1 MSIYSSSK
9 YDVLEEDIPLS
20 EEALSARNFSPGALK
35 KDVIA
40 VAFPALAA
48 CLVEPLLTL
57 VDTLCVGKYI
67 GNTAAV
73 TGLAGMAVNGAIFNI
88 LAAATAPLCTST
100 TGIVARTKGEVEIRQ
115 TSSRASLSKVLING
129 LILSLCIGI
138 VTGTGLYVGGAHL
151 LRKVFALEN
160 EVFTAALNYLHI
172 RALSVPSILVNNV
185 VIGYSLGMQTML
197 PPLMSVGLGI
207 LVNVLGDWLL
217 VVRGGH
223 GLSGA
228 AIATTVASYVG
239 TAAALVTV
247 LARFR
252 TLHPDT
258 SSPGAARAMDEK
270 QKQEQEQ
277 EPEGDSSPAAT
288 RPTDSS
294 SVSVSDSSAAP
305 GAGAGAGSI
314 ALLSWWVLLDWGLMK
329 QFCSASAL
337 LLAGSLVNTLTYSA
351 GSRVASVLSPAL
363 LLTSSPVLQ
372 VAAHQIAMQVWWFL
386 SFLSVPMYM
395 VAQSLLPAD
404 IAAHHK
410 DRLHALVG
418 LIARLSIGVAVSCT
432 VANIALLLTSSP
444 VLQVAAHQ
452 IAMQVW
458 WFLSFLSDPLQ
469 MIAQSL
475 LPVDIVAGNH
485 ERMRSLVRLLTVSA
499 LGLAVSCTVAN
510 IVIQTCFPFT
520 FTSDARVV
528 SLLQQV
534 TPQAAVAQ
542 FFVCLTT
549 ALDGV
554 FIGTGQLSTFLSAS
568 VTATSAAWLW
578 GAYSVRQ
585 GLGLRGYWNSLVV
598 FSLARSAFYLT
609 RLASL
614 KKALKMGPP
623 TSIEEK

>member
-1 MSIYSSSK
+1 MPVYQLLFMVAICFLLSNAFISPQSGLRILKVDHMSIYSSSK

-88 LAAATAPLCTST
+88 LAAATAPICTST

-305 GAGAGAGSI
+305 GAGAGAGST

-351 GSRVASVLSPAL
+351 GSRVASVLSP
-363 LLTSSPVLQ
+363 
-372 VAAHQIAMQVWWFL
+372 
-386 SFLSVPMYM
+386 
-395 VAQSLLPAD
+395 
-404 IAAHHK
+404 
-410 DRLHALVG
+410 
-418 LIARLSIGVAVSCT
+418 
-432 VANIALLLTSSP
+432 ALLLTSSP